1 MEPVKELQVKTYVL
15 PREYSQCSMDH
26 FLRLI
31 ARMLSSLIYMNDYK
45 LRAHEFMGQK
55 QHTATS
61 NDSNLE
67 IEYNK
72 GKHNFQKNLNSS
84 SMGGT
89 PVSNSGVSLFS
100 AGTPISVFNSNLS
113 ISTRGIVLTRFHSKT
128 PPKISVLDY
137 LYRLTK
143 FSNLDHTVLL
153 ATLSYID
160 LLMIA
165 CPAFE
170 INSLTVHRFLLTAT
184 TVACKG
190 LRDSF
195 YTNEH
200 YAKVGG
206 VHVSELNI
214 LEQELLIQINYRI
227 LPRALATELLRFEI
241 ENKKFVVFPPEGNA
255 IKAVSVNEYDVL
267 TKIYHN
273 MIDLV
278 GPWESVIYVS
288 DRLPVFFSSK
298 DQQNLLSYHRSMWAK
313 DVNFIENSKHRIS
326 YILSGDPSSLK
337 DNNVPKQSSHFEEQ
351 HLIPGSHAEKRK
363 ANFGPNYANPG
374 DKNLLSPEKRRKLP
388 DSTIPAE
395 LLANYFDPEI
405 FKQTQINRS
414 PTYDVDNSLG
424 TYRQTKRSKTH
435 DFKGNE

>member
-1 MEPVKELQVKTYVL
+1 MEQLKEHQVNTYVL
-15 PREYSQCSMDH
+15 PREYSQCPMDH

-45 LRAHEFMGQK
+45 LRAHEFLRQK
-55 QHTATS
+55 QHNAAT
-61 NDSNLE
+61 NDTNLE

-72 GKHNFQKNLNSS
+72 GKHSFQKNINSS

-89 PVSNSGVSLFS
+89 PASNSGDSFFS
-100 AGTPISVFNSNLS
+100 AGTPISVFNSSLP

-214 LEQELLIQINYRI
+214 LEQELLVQINYRI
-227 LPRALATELLRFEI
+227 LPRELASELLRVEI
-241 ENKKFVVFPPEGNA
+241 ENKKFVVFPPEGNT
-255 IKAVSVNEYDVL
+255 IKPVSMNEYDVL

-273 MIDLV
+273 MIELV

-288 DRLPVFFSSK
+288 DRLPMFFSTK
-298 DQQNLLSYHRSMWAK
+298 DQQNLLKHQRSMWAK

-326 YILSGDPSSLK
+326 YILSDDGSLLR
-337 DNNVPKQSSHFEEQ
+337 DNSVPKESPHFKEQ
-351 HLIPGSHAEKRK
+351 YLTPDPHAEKRK
-363 ANFGPNYANPG
+363 ADFSQNHANSSDINF
-374 DKNLLSPEKRRKLP
+374 LSPEKKRKLP

-405 FKQTQINRS
+405 FKQTQIKRS
-414 PTYDVDNSLG
+414 GTYDDDNPLG
-424 TYRQTKRSKTH
+424 TSHQTKDPSTQ
-435 DFKGNE
+435 DLSGSD

>member
-1 MEPVKELQVKTYVL
+1 MEQLKEHQVNTYVL
-15 PREYSQCSMDH
+15 PREYSQCPMDH

-45 LRAHEFMGQK
+45 LRAHEFMRQK
-55 QHTATS
+55 QHNAST
-61 NDSNLE
+61 NDTNLE

-72 GKHNFQKNLNSS
+72 GKHSFQKNINSS

-89 PVSNSGVSLFS
+89 PASNSGDSFFS
-100 AGTPISVFNSNLS
+100 AGTPIAVFNSSLP

-153 ATLSYID
+153 ATLSYVD

-214 LEQELLIQINYRI
+214 LEQELLVQINYRI
-227 LPRALATELLRFEI
+227 LPRELASELLRVEI
-241 ENKKFVVFPPEGNA
+241 ENKKFVVFPPEGNT
-255 IKAVSVNEYDVL
+255 IKPVSMNEYDVL

-278 GPWESVIYVS
+278 GPWETVIYVS
-288 DRLPVFFSSK
+288 DRLPVFFSTK
-298 DQQNLLSYHRSMWAK
+298 DQQNLLKHQRSMWAK

-326 YILSGDPSSLK
+326 YMLSDDGSLLR
-337 DNNVPKQSSHFEEQ
+337 DNNVPKESCHFKEQ
-351 HLIPGSHAEKRK
+351 YLTPDPHAEKRK
-363 ANFGPNYANPG
+363 ADFSQNHANSSDINF
-374 DKNLLSPEKRRKLP
+374 LSPEKKRKLP

-405 FKQTQINRS
+405 FKQTQIKS
-414 PTYDVDNSLG
+414 SAIYEDDNPLG
-424 TYRQTKRSKTH
+424 TSQQTKKPNLQDLSGS
-435 DFKGNE
+435 D